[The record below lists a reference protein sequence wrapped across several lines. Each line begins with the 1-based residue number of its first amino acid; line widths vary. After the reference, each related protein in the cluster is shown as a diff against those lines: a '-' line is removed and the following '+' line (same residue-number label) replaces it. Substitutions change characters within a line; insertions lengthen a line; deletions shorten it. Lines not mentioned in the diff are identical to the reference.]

1 MKIRQGFVSNSSS
14 SSFVVFGKNIDIKDI
29 TPSLIKEKDIL
40 CLGKE
45 LSDGQDI
52 FYIEDIHVLAFL
64 KALNELGRDIEY
76 DMEFI
81 EAYSVGGF
89 DEYSGELDLTNVST
103 KKIQYFN
110 LHKDYSSSRDLS
122 DIKERYDENN
132 EADNI
137 AKKYLRSIKIKEI
150 QKTK

>member
-14 SSFVVFGKNIDIKDI
+14 SSFIVFGRNIDIKDI
-29 TPSLIKEKDIL
+29 TPSIIKEKEII

-45 LSDGQDI
+45 LSEGQDI
-52 FYIEDIHVLAFL
+52 FYIKNIDMLAFL

-81 EAYSVGGF
+81 EVYSVGGF
-89 DEYSGELDLTNVST
+89 DEYSGELDLTNLTT

-110 LHKDYSSSRDLS
+110 IDKDYSSSRDLS

>member
-14 SSFVVFGKNIDIKDI
+14 SSFIVFGRNIDIKDI
-29 TPSLIKEKDIL
+29 TPSIIKEKEII

-45 LSDGQDI
+45 LSEGQDI
-52 FYIEDIHVLAFL
+52 FYIENIDMLAFL

-81 EAYSVGGF
+81 EIYSVGGF
-89 DEYSGELDLTNVST
+89 DEYSGELDLTNLTT

-110 LHKDYSSSRDLS
+110 INKDYSSSRDLS
-122 DIKERYDENN
+122 DIKGRYDENN

-150 QKTK
+150 QKAK

>member
-14 SSFVVFGKNIDIKDI
+14 SSFIVFGRNIDIKDI
-29 TPSLIKEKDIL
+29 TPSIIKEKEII

-45 LSDGQDI
+45 LSEGQDI
-52 FYIEDIHVLAFL
+52 FYIENIDMLAFL

-81 EAYSVGGF
+81 EVYSVGGF
-89 DEYSGELDLTNVST
+89 DEYSDELDLTNLTT

-110 LHKDYSSSRDLS
+110 IDKDYSSSRDLS
-122 DIKERYDENN
+122 DIKGRYDENN

>member
-14 SSFVVFGKNIDIKDI
+14 SSFIVFGRNIDIKDI
-29 TPSLIKEKDIL
+29 TPSIIKEKEII

-45 LSDGQDI
+45 LSDGQDV
-52 FYIEDIHVLAFL
+52 FYIENIDMLAFL

-81 EAYSVGGF
+81 EVYSVGGF
-89 DEYSGELDLTNVST
+89 DEYSGELDLTNLTT

-110 LHKDYSSSRDLS
+110 IDKDYSSSRDLS
-122 DIKERYDENN
+122 DIKGRYDDNN
-132 EADNI
+132 EAESI
-137 AKKYLRSIKIKEI
+137 AKKYLRSIKINEI
-150 QKTK
+150 QKAK

>member
-14 SSFVVFGKNIDIKDI
+14 SSFIVFGRNIDIKDI
-29 TPSLIKEKDIL
+29 TPSIIKEKEII

-52 FYIEDIHVLAFL
+52 FYIENIDMLAFL

-81 EAYSVGGF
+81 EVYSVGGF
-89 DEYSGELDLTNVST
+89 DEYSGELDLTNLTT
-103 KKIQYFN
+103 KKM
-110 LHKDYSSSRDLS
+110 
-122 DIKERYDENN
+122 
-132 EADNI
+132 
-137 AKKYLRSIKIKEI
+137 IKIILPVVIYLILKKDMMKI
-150 QKTK
+150 MKQITLQKNILDL

>member
-14 SSFVVFGKNIDIKDI
+14 SSFIVFGRNIDIKDI
-29 TPSLIKEKDIL
+29 TPSIIKEKEII

-45 LSDGQDI
+45 LSEGQDI
-52 FYIEDIHVLAFL
+52 FYIKNIDTFL

-81 EAYSVGGF
+81 EVYSVGGF
-89 DEYSGELDLTNVST
+89 DEYSGELDLTNLTT

-110 LHKDYSSSRDLS
+110 IDKDYSSSRDLS